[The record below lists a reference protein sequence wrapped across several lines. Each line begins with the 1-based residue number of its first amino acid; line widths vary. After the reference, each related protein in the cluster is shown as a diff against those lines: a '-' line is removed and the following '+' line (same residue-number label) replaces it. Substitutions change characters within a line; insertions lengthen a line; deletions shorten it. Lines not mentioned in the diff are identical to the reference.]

1 MSEAA
6 RAPRR
11 FAAHETA
18 RERALEGR
26 ELAGFRA
33 RAIAFGVDFLLSGV
47 AFMGIVL
54 PLGVLAAKLGWIKHD
69 VKLEFDFHHWY
80 ALPFLVAYFGLL
92 AWFGDGRTPGKRLT
106 RIRVVSLTHE
116 RLTLWQAIESGVK
129 PTKQFMLHYA
139 REKDLALFVNDNAR
153 AGVGR
158 DGSRGQ
164 FEADDDQDRNWY
176 WAVHPHVSP
185 RFISE

>member
-6 RAPRR
+6 RAPRS

-33 RAIAFGVDFLLSGV
+33 RAIAFGIDFLLSGV

-116 RLTLWQAIESGVK
+116 RLTLWQAIERALGYGASFLEGGFGFVQFFLEPNRRTVHDRIAETIVVK
-129 PTKQFMLHYA
+129 
-139 REKDLALFVNDNAR
+139 D
-153 AGVGR
+153 
-158 DGSRGQ
+158 
-164 FEADDDQDRNWY
+164 
-176 WAVHPHVSP
+176 P
-185 RFISE
+185 RPERPRR

>member
-116 RLTLWQAIESGVK
+116 RLTLWQAIERALGYGASFLEGGFGFVQFFLEPNRRTVHDRIAETIVVK
-129 PTKQFMLHYA
+129 
-139 REKDLALFVNDNAR
+139 D
-153 AGVGR
+153 
-158 DGSRGQ
+158 
-164 FEADDDQDRNWY
+164 
-176 WAVHPHVSP
+176 P
-185 RFISE
+185 RPERPRR